1 MTESINVEKSI
12 DEGRRE
18 SRTRAVRAMAVIA
31 GGVVTPEAVIR
42 SCVDLALHEAI
53 ELAGGWFL
61 GQAESCI
68 PYGDQEG
75 K

>member
-1 MTESINVEKSI
+1 MTEGINVEKSI
-12 DEGRRE
+12 DERWGE
-18 SRTRAVRAMAVIA
+18 SRTYAVRAMAVIA
-31 GGVVTPEAVIR
+31 GGVVPLEAVIR
-42 SCVDLALHEAI
+42 SCVDLAFHDAI

-68 PYGDQEG
+68 PHGDQEG